1 MIWLNLQALHLI
13 CWCVE
18 QPRTY
23 LFVFQI
29 HWCLLP
35 ETLNTLLKPAQH
47 WLVGHL
53 PLVCWMV
60 LLDSDIQQQ
69 LLKVPIQ
76 CCENIQPLLLLWC
89 IGDPFLCFID
99 DIEAFHCSL
108 PCKWYALSWVK
119 AYIIFFFFFFEEFSP
134 SLLILSLLNSFFLC
148 INRWFLLFSPSLRN
162 QGYYFA
168 KGLSQSLLA
177 YFVKFSVDLCPKV
190 FHLLLCL
197 FGNLFSQPVLL
208 FDFKHL

>member
-35 ETLNTLLKPAQH
+35 EILNTLLKPAQH

-76 CCENIQPLLLLWC
+76 CCENIQPLLLLFC
-89 IGDPFLCFID
+89 IVDPFLCFID

-108 PCKWYALSWVK
+108 PCKWYVLSQVK
-119 AYIIFFFFFFEEFSP
+119 AYIIFFKRIFTFFINFIFALQFFFFALTGDS
-134 SLLILSLLNSFFLC
+134 
-148 INRWFLLFSPSLRN
+148 
-162 QGYYFA
+162 
-168 KGLSQSLLA
+168 
-177 YFVKFSVDLCPKV
+177 YFVNPASGTREIT
-190 FHLLLCL
+190 LLK
-197 FGNLFSQPVLL
+197 
-208 FDFKHL
+208 DFPNHSLDTLSNSL

>member
-76 CCENIQPLLLLWC
+76 CCENLQPLLSLWC
-89 IGDPFLCFID
+89 IVDPLLCFID

-108 PCKWYALSWVK
+108 PCKWYALSQVK
-119 AYIIFFFFFFEEFSP
+119 AYIIFLIP
-134 SLLILSLLNSFFLC
+134 TLLTQPQEPGILLHQRTFPITPCLLC
-148 INRWFLLFSPSLRN
+148 QILFRS
-162 QGYYFA
+162 
-168 KGLSQSLLA
+168 LSQSFSPPSV
-177 YFVKFSVDLCPKV
+177 FVWKSFLPASSFVWFLTSVN
-190 FHLLLCL
+190 
-197 FGNLFSQPVLL
+197 GSLL
-208 FDFKHL
+208 FTTQHVFIL

>member
-76 CCENIQPLLLLWC
+76 CCENMQPLLLLWC
-89 IGDPFLCFID
+89 IVDPFLCFID
-99 DIEAFHCSL
+99 DIEVFHCSL
-108 PCKWYALSWVK
+108 PCKWYALNQVK
-119 AYIIFFFFFFEEFSP
+119 AFIIFLKRIFTFFINFIFALQFF
-134 SLLILSLLNSFFLC
+134 SL
-148 INRWFLLFSPSLRN
+148 
-162 QGYYFA
+162 
-168 KGLSQSLLA
+168 
-177 YFVKFSVDLCPKV
+177 
-190 FHLLLCL
+190 H
-197 FGNLFSQPVLL
+197 
-208 FDFKHL
+208 

>member
-1 MIWLNLQALHLI
+1 MSTPWDFEYSFKTCPALVGGTLAS
-13 CWCVE
+13 
-18 QPRTY
+18 
-23 LFVFQI
+23 
-29 HWCLLP
+29 CLLNGTP
-35 ETLNTLLKPAQH
+35 WQWHPAAAAKGPHPMLWEHTTSFVTLVYWWPF
-47 WLVGHL
+47 
-53 PLVCWMV
+53 
-60 LLDSDIQQQ
+60 
-69 LLKVPIQ
+69 
-76 CCENIQPLLLLWC
+76 PLLYW
-89 IGDPFLCFID
+89 
-99 DIEAFHCSL
+99 
-108 PCKWYALSWVK
+108 WYWSIPLFFALQMIC
-119 AYIIFFFFFFEEFSP
+119 AELGEGLHNFFFFFFEEFSP